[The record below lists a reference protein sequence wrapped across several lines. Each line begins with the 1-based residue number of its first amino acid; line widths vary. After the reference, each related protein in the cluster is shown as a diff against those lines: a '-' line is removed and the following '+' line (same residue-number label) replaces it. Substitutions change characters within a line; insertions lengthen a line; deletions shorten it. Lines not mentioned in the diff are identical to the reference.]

1 MNLLDKV
8 LVRFY
13 ILYIKTKNGLT
24 FFKRGFKPTIGQSV
38 IIVKKGAFNGSTS
51 FYISSMNE
59 CDSEGRIYSLYNKNG
74 THLLSHRDDFK
85 IVKNFKNLKIA
96 ATHHY
101 TWWKQ
106 YWYKIEVDK
115 FIEKRR
121 EKRK

>member
-1 MNLLDKV
+1 MNLWDKI
-8 LVRFY
+8 LVQFY
-13 ILYIKTKNGLT
+13 ILYIKMKNILV

-38 IIVKKGAFNGSTS
+38 IIIGGRYDKEVFSL
-51 FYISSMNE
+51 SSMNE
-59 CDSEGRIYSLYNKNG
+59 YDSKGQIFSLYNRNG
-74 THLLSHRDDFK
+74 THLRKYRDDFK
-85 IVKNFKNLKIA
+85 IIKSFKNLKIA